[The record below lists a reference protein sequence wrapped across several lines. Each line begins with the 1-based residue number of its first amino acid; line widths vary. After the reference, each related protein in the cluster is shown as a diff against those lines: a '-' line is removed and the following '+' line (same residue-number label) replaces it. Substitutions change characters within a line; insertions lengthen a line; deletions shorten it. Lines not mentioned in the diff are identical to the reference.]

1 MDKIFAEDFAV
12 FILTNGR
19 PDKVVT
25 FKSIIDSGYRGKIF
39 IIIDDLD
46 PCRAEYIKRFGDKVV
61 IFDKKEIAKT
71 FDSADNFDDMRA
83 IIYARNACF
92 KIAKDIGLKYF
103 IQLDDDYTN
112 FSFRFDDKLDFKEKT
127 TRNMDGVLKVML
139 RFYIASGC
147 CSIAMAQGGDFIG
160 GKQSAFAD
168 GLKMKRKAMNSFIC
182 STDRP
187 FQFVGRINE
196 DVNTYTAQAA
206 KGLLFFTINQVGL
219 HQKRTQSNSGGMSEM
234 YLESGTYVKS
244 FYSVMLHP
252 SGVKIGMMG
261 NKDKRLHHVVAWNH
275 TAPLIVSEDLRK
287 NRNNEGCYAKI
298 NS

>member
-1 MDKIFAEDFAV
+1 MDKIFSEDFAV

-19 PDKVVT
+19 PDKVYT
-25 FKSIIDSGYRGKIF
+25 FDSIIESGYRGKIF

-46 PCRAEYIKRFGDKVV
+46 PCRAEYVKRFGADKVI
-61 IFDKKEIAKT
+61 IFDKRMIAKT

-92 KIAKDIGLKYF
+92 EIAKRYNVKYF

-112 FSFRFDDKLDFKEKT
+112 FSYRFDEKLDFKGKT
-127 TRNMDGVLKVML
+127 IKNISSVLKAML

-147 CSIAMAQGGDFIG
+147 CSVAMAQGGDFIG

-182 STDRP
+182 SVDRP
-187 FQFVGRINE
+187 FQFVGRVNE

-219 HQKRTQSNSGGMSEM
+219 TQKRTQSNSGGMSEM
-234 YLESGTYVKS
+234 YLESGTYIKS

-261 NKDKRLHHVVAWNH
+261 NKDKRLHHVVTWNH
-275 TAPLIVSEDLRK
+275 TAPLIVSEDLK
-287 NRNNEGCYAKI
+287 KEAEF
-298 NS
+298 